1 MAGTDALRPLIA
13 HAVRSAAAEMAA
25 VFAAAQDAITDRVE
39 EWSRRVT
46 DWTVEA
52 DALIQRS
59 ELRQRRV
66 SVQEEQAI
74 AARMVPERQL
84 VRPLLIVVPQDHPV
98 AGSGEE

>member
-1 MAGTDALRPLIA
+1 
-13 HAVRSAAAEMAA
+13 MAA
-25 VFAAAQDAITDRVE
+25 VFAAAQDAITDRVQ

-52 DALIQRS
+52 DALIQRA

-66 SVQEEQAI
+66 SVEEEQSI

-84 VRPLLIVVPQDHPV
+84 IRPLLIIVPQDHPV
-98 AGSGEE
+98 AGSGED